1 MAFLTNRRRGALA
14 LASLAA
20 LVSLAACGE
29 DDKVITLPS
38 GLEDDLFL
46 RYVALGNSITAG
58 YQSGGLNDSLQN
70 RSYAALLAKDIFHTG
85 YQVNLLRK
93 PGCPAPITTFG
104 GGRLGGTTAPPCSLI
119 TTTTPRYVNNV
130 AVPGA
135 LVIDATNNNTSSSN
149 TLTVLLSGGLSQVT
163 RARAAD
169 PTFVSVW
176 LGNNDV
182 LLASTVG
189 LPSATASVPG
199 VPGVAS
205 PGVTAV
211 NTFNQRYALMIDSLR
226 QGKSLQGGVLLGVV
240 DVTNIPYFITGASL
254 DNPTNR
260 ALFNAA
266 AGRAVTILPNC
277 TGNTNA
283 LIGIGILS
291 LLRANAAL
299 PVSCTK
305 VPNTSGGAG
314 NDPVVGELFIL
325 DQAERASVQAAVT
338 GYNTYIKA
346 KADSLGWAYVDPNE
360 LLIAERT
367 AGRITTFPNFA
378 APAGG
383 NFFGADISFDAVHP
397 SSRAHRASANA
408 VARAVSTKY
417 TVPLDT
423 IAIP

>member
-14 LASLAA
+14 LAGLAA
-20 LVSLAACGE
+20 VVTLAACGE
-29 DDKVITLPS
+29 DDIDVTSPPD
-38 GLEDDLFL
+38 LEAQLFQ

-70 RSYAALLAKDIFHTG
+70 RSYARVLATEIFKTS

-93 PGCPAPITTFG
+93 PGCPAPTTSFG
-104 GGRLGGTTAPPCSLI
+104 GARLGGATAPPCSLI
-119 TTTTPRYVNNV
+119 TTTTPRFVNNV

-135 LVIDATNNNTSSSN
+135 LVVDATNNFTSSSN

-163 RARAAD
+163 RTLAAD

-189 LPSATASVPG
+189 LPTATASVPN

-205 PGVTAV
+205 PGVTTVEAFR
-211 NTFNQRYALMIDSLR
+211 TRYGLMIDSLR
-226 QGKSLQGGVLLGVV
+226 LARSLRGGVLLGVV

-254 DNPTNR
+254 DDPTNR

-266 AGRAVTILPNC
+266 AGRTVTIHASC

-299 PVSCTK
+299 PVVCQKIPAS
-305 VPNTSGGAG
+305 SGTGT
-314 NDPVVGELFIL
+314 DPVVGEVFIL
-325 DQAERASVQAAVT
+325 DQAERTAVQATVT
-338 GYNTYIKA
+338 GYNAYIKA

-397 SSRAHRASANA
+397 STRAHRAIANA
-408 VARAVSTKY
+408 VARAVSAKY
-417 TVPLDT
+417 SIPLDT
-423 IAIP
+423 VTVP